1 MVSQHLTAMLVVCR
15 YSVGQRNLYDKI
27 LNRSSHNKVLRQKL
41 LFYLVVFEFLV
52 NFSYNQSLFLWWYR
66 VQIFTLLIC
75 TILSLENVSEKQD
88 LCFHK
93 FSEKSSK
100 LTHHL
105 AIDKLKTYPKI
116 IEKQVCKKSKS
127 AKKSAKIKKQVW
139 KKSEKSQQ
147 KKSAYSKAATT
158 SLQNKKSKSAKSLLK
173 VCKKS
178 LHTQKLQQQVCKIK
192 KRKSAKSLLKVCK
205 KVCIFKKM
213 QQQVCKNKKSKSS
226 KKSAKSLQKVCI
238 FKKYKKSAKIK
249 SKSAKSLQNKNV
261 QVCIFKKW
269 TKVCIFKKCN
279 NKSAK

>member
-173 VCKKS
+173 VCKK
-178 LHTQKLQQQVCKIK
+178 
-192 KRKSAKSLLKVCK
+192 
-205 KVCIFKKM
+205 VCILKR
-213 QQQVCKNKKSKSS
+213 CKNKSAIKQVF
-226 KKSAKSLQKVCI
+226 KKSAYS
-238 FKKYKKSAKIK
+238 KKWK
-249 SKSAKSLQNKNV
+249 

-269 TKVCIFKKCN
+269 LRILFLISQAKNQF
-279 NKSAK
+279 KSAYFNIIIFPFLEING

>member
-1 MVSQHLTAMLVVCR
+1 MFLILFWDLGMVSQHLTAMLVLYR

-127 AKKSAKIKKQVW
+127 AKKSA
-139 KKSEKSQQ
+139 
-147 KKSAYSKAATT
+147 YSKAATT

-173 VCKKS
+173 VCKK
-178 LHTQKLQQQVCKIK
+178 
-192 KRKSAKSLLKVCK
+192 
-205 KVCIFKKM
+205 VCIFKR
-213 QQQVCKNKKSKSS
+213 CKNKSAK
-226 KKSAKSLQKVCI
+226 KKSAKNKP
-238 FKKYKKSAKIK
+238 
-249 SKSAKSLQNKNV
+249 AKSLHIQKNE
-261 QVCIFKKW
+261 
-269 TKVCIFKKCN
+269 
-279 NKSAK
+279 NKSAYSKDD

>member
-1 MVSQHLTAMLVVCR
+1 LFLILFWNLGMVSQHLTAILVVCR
-15 YSVGQRNLYDKI
+15 YSVGQKNLYDKI

-105 AIDKLKTYPKI
+105 AIDKLKTHPKI

-127 AKKSAKIKKQVW
+127 AKK
-139 KKSEKSQQ
+139 
-147 KKSAYSKAATT
+147 
-158 SLQNKKSKSAKSLLK
+158 
-173 VCKKS
+173 
-178 LHTQKLQQQVCKIK
+178 
-192 KRKSAKSLLKVCK
+192 
-205 KVCIFKKM
+205 VCIFKKM
-213 QQQVCKNKKSKSS
+213 QQKVCKNQKSKSS
-226 KKSAKSLQKVCI
+226 KKSAKTLEKLCKI
-238 FKKYKKSAKIK
+238 KMFKSAYSKNEQ
-249 SKSAKSLQNKNV
+249 KSAYSKNATTSLQNKNKASL
-261 QVCIFKKW
+261 QKSLHIQKW
-269 TKVCIFKKCN
+269 LRILFLISQAKN
-279 NKSAK
+279 QLKSAYFKIIIFPSLEMNG